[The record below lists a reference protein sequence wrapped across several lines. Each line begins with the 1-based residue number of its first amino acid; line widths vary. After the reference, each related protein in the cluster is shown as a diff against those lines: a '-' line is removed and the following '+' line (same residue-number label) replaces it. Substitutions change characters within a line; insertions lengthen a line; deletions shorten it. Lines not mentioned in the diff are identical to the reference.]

1 MKYFELEVMMT
12 MYSEKQNFHVQNIDN
27 HGKTDA
33 RIGILV
39 YAQDKELLSGS
50 AFLLIDKK
58 YSLKPS
64 ELYYMTIRLAVCEEK
79 VSYIKLQ
86 NKILIQIGINNFA
99 DAVILDIKDID
110 D

>member
-39 YAQDKELLSGS
+39 YTQDKELLSGS

-58 YSLKPS
+58 YILEPS
-64 ELYYMTIRLAVCEEK
+64 KSYNFVIRLTVNEENIQH
-79 VSYIKLQ
+79 IKLQ
-86 NKILIQIGINNFA
+86 NKIIIQIGINNFA
-99 DAVILDIKDID
+99 DAVILDIKDIND
-110 D
+110 

>member
-1 MKYFELEVMMT
+1 MKFFELKLMIIMH
-12 MYSEKQNFHVQNIDN
+12 SKKQGFHIQYLDDY
-27 HGKTDA
+27 GRKDA

-99 DAVILDIKDID
+99 DAVILDIKDIND
-110 D
+110 

>member
-33 RIGILV
+33 RIGIIA
-39 YAQDKELLSGS
+39 YTQNKEVLSSTG
-50 AFLLIDKK
+50 FLLVDKK
-58 YSLKPS
+58 YILEPS
-64 ELYYMTIRLAVCEEK
+64 KSYNFVIRLTVNEENIQH
-79 VSYIKLQ
+79 IKLQ
-86 NKILIQIGINNFA
+86 NKIIIQIGINNFA